1 MPKYDA
7 ETALLV
13 VDVQND
19 FADPKGSLS
28 VPGGEDVVAVA
39 NEQIR
44 AATAEGALIVYTQ
57 DWHPESTPHFEKD
70 GGVWPV
76 HCVAESWGAA
86 FHPDLLVQGSIVKKG
101 VDGQD
106 GYSGFSV
113 RDPESGE
120 TDQTQLA
127 SILNARG
134 IRRVVIIGLATDYCV
149 VETSLDAI
157 KLGFEAEVLREG
169 VAGVDRQEGD
179 SARAFERMKDAGVA
193 LL

>member
-157 KLGFEAEVLREG
+157 KLGFEAAVLREG

-179 SARAFERMKDAGVA
+179 SERAFERMKDAGVA

>member
-179 SARAFERMKDAGVA
+179 SERAFERMKDAGVA